1 MATNDLFTTDTP
13 QTIGGPGGLAKIY
26 KPANGSSKYV
36 NITEDYPWTLSVNA
50 KKTTPRVILKEFQLN
65 ETTIRRQ
72 YLFYT
77 TAAGN
82 FSSSGNT
89 PPVPTESI
97 GQFLQPY
104 EELYPKNKTTETGF
118 VYDIPYFSD
127 INFEVKSSQWA
138 TLDGLEQA
146 QKAVVGTAGFA
157 AGAGFAGVIDQL
169 VSLGAAAAGAG
180 ASLLYPKVGI
190 MDRPRIWQ
198 NHEFRT
204 IEIKF
209 PLFNTIAPDDWKR
222 NRLLCELLVNQNLY
236 NKRDFITS
244 VPPVFYEV
252 LVIGQH
258 YSFASCATNVTVY
271 NRGNVR
277 VLKTDDNKPV
287 NVPDVYEINLSLTD
301 MVMPSKNQFQSIND
315 PVVTA
320 NIIRSNFSNTPTD
333 TGFSQV
339 QEQFG
344 LNVISGLLQGGAAA
358 VNNTGATLNN
368 ASAFAE
374 QELGLTPQ

>member
-1 MATNDLFTTDTP
+1 MNDLFTTAEP
-13 QTIGGPGGLAKIY
+13 QSPGGRGGLANIY
-26 KPANGSSKYV
+26 KPLGTYKYV
-36 NITEDYPWTLSVNA
+36 NVTEDYPWTLSENA
-50 KKTTPRVILKEFQLN
+50 KRTTPRVILKEYQLN

-77 TAAGN
+77 TAVGN
-82 FSSSGNT
+82 FSSNTGNT
-89 PPVPTESI
+89 PPLPAESAA
-97 GQFLQPY
+97 GRFLQPY
-104 EELYPKNKTTETGF
+104 EELYPKNSTTETGF
-118 VYDIPYFSD
+118 VYDMPYFSD
-127 INFEVKSSQWA
+127 INFEVRSPEWA

-146 QKAVVGTAGFA
+146 QKAAIGTAGFA
-157 AGAGFAGVIDQL
+157 AGAGFAGTLQKIIDT
-169 VSLGAAAAGAG
+169 AAGAAG
-180 ASLLYPKVGI
+180 ATLSLLYPKVGI
-190 MDRPRIWQ
+190 MDRPRLWQ
-198 NHEFRT
+198 SHEFRT

-222 NRLLCELLVNQNLY
+222 NRLLCELLINQNLY

-277 VLKTDDNKPV
+277 VLRNDDDQPV

-315 PVVTA
+315 QTVTSS
-320 NIIRSNFSNTPTD
+320 IVRSNFSNEPTD
-333 TGFSQV
+333 TGLTQT
-339 QEQFG
+339 QEQF
-344 LNVISGLLQGGAAA
+344 
-358 VNNTGATLNN
+358 TLNTTN
-368 ASAFAE
+368 AALNTLVGIANTPSTVNEFA
-374 QELGLTPQ
+374 QRTLNLLPQ